1 VGVNK
6 GPRRRAVRRAAAAGE
21 RMTGG
26 ARSSELEAGCRGDEG
41 GWGRERERKGRGV
54 RESDIII
61 KGQRGRTR
69 GVVGVD
75 AGTGARALPWRPDVR
90 ERHVAEQERRRFVGW
105 CCWREHRIRCRAWD
119 GLFGCLDLAG
129 HI

>member
-1 VGVNK
+1 M
-6 GPRRRAVRRAAAAGE
+6 GPARQSWRRDA
-21 RMTGG
+21 
-26 ARSSELEAGCRGDEG
+26 EATRGDGE
-41 GWGRERERKGRGV
+41 ERERKVGEAFV
-54 RESDIII
+54 RAIII
-61 KGQRGRTR
+61 KGRRGRTR
-69 GVVGVD
+69 GVAGVD